1 MWELLNT
8 FPFVDKASR
17 AVALSAILTSLIRPS
32 LASAPLHAF
41 SAPAA
46 GSGKSL
52 LMDIASMI
60 STGHETPVMAQGRTA
75 EEFEKRLGAALV
87 AGDAT
92 IAIDNCEQQL
102 GGELLC
108 QVLTQAVVKIR
119 ILGQSKQ
126 ADVPTN
132 VTVFA
137 TGNNL
142 RIVGDATRRT
152 IVCSLDPQCERPE
165 LRKFSVDVLQL
176 IRRHR
181 AKYVAAGLT
190 FLRYGFIEQDL
201 LSNHWTPEPLG
212 SFEMWSRWVRPLVAW
227 MTTADPC
234 ATIERA
240 KAQDPELEGRASVL
254 YHWHSVIGGKPVTVS
269 EVIES
274 AIEQN
279 LNFALET
286 DGKRFAHD
294 AFREALLAVAGNAG
308 NIDSR
313 RLGNWLARFRDRIAS
328 GKKIISATK
337 ASGYGRWQVVRVS
350 DADAEVGGAVE

>member
-1 MWELLNT
+1 
-8 FPFVDKASR
+8 
-17 AVALSAILTSLIRPS
+17 
-32 LASAPLHAF
+32 
-41 SAPAA
+41 
-46 GSGKSL
+46 
-52 LMDIASMI
+52 
-60 STGHETPVMAQGRTA
+60 
-75 EEFEKRLGAALV
+75 
-87 AGDAT
+87 
-92 IAIDNCEQQL
+92 
-102 GGELLC
+102 
-108 QVLTQAVVKIR
+108 
-119 ILGQSKQ
+119 
-126 ADVPTN
+126 
-132 VTVFA
+132 
-137 TGNNL
+137 
-142 RIVGDATRRT
+142 
-152 IVCSLDPQCERPE
+152 
-165 LRKFSVDVLQL
+165 
-176 IRRHR
+176 
-181 AKYVAAGLT
+181 
-190 FLRYGFIEQDL
+190 
-201 LSNHWTPEPLG
+201 
-212 SFEMWSRWVRPLVAW
+212 MWSRWVRPLVAW